1 MSKDKLHLPKG
12 FRYATT
18 YAGIRKK
25 AKDDLSLM
33 VSEPAANAAALFTTN
48 RVKAAP
54 VLVGQQNLA
63 SAKGK
68 VSAIVLNAGNANCA
82 TRTGMAVAQGTCA
95 EAGALLGIPQ
105 NQVIPS
111 STGVIGMELDVQKIQ
126 QALPVLVQTLEES
139 ALPKV
144 ADAMM
149 TTDTFPKLSSR
160 TVKLAGGTVRIA
172 GISKGAGMIHPNMA
186 TTLGFVFTDAAVAV
200 PMLKRLLRTGADVS
214 YHSISVDGDTST
226 NDTLLLLANGAS
238 GVTVGKA
245 DEVAFAKALNAVLQD
260 LAKMIARDGEGA
272 SHFVT
277 IKVSGAQTDADARKV
292 GRAIA
297 NSPLV
302 KTAIAGCDPNWGRI
316 LCAAGYSGVVF
327 DPTQVAIRLQ
337 QTTVCKKGLLAPF
350 DEPSLI
356 AKLREHDVEID
367 FRIGGNGKGQA
378 TFWTCDFTEGY
389 VKINAEYRT

>member
-12 FRYATT
+12 YRYATT

-25 AKDDLSLM
+25 AKDDLALM

-54 VLVGQQNLA
+54 VLVGMENLA
-63 SAKGK
+63 ASKGK

-82 TRTGMAVAQGTCA
+82 TRTGMAVARQTCA
-95 EAGALLGIPQ
+95 AAAEALGIRPQ
-105 NQVIPS
+105 QVIPS
-111 STGVIGMELDVQKIQ
+111 STGVIGMELDARKITLALPGLV
-126 QALPVLVQTLEES
+126 QALDPA
-139 ALPKV
+139 ALPQV
-144 ADAMM
+144 ANAMM

-160 TVKLAGGTVRIA
+160 TVKLAGGAVRIV

-186 TTLGFVFTDAAVAV
+186 TTLGFVFTDAAIPVAMV
-200 PMLKRLLRTGADVS
+200 KRLLRAGADVS

-238 GVTVGKA
+238 GVAVTKD
-245 DEVAFAKALNAVLQD
+245 DEMRFANALNAVLQD
-260 LAKMIARDGEGA
+260 LARMIARDGEGA
-272 SHFVT
+272 SHFIT
-277 IKVSGAQTDADARKV
+277 IQVSGARTDADARNL

-302 KTAIAGCDPNWGRI
+302 KTAIAGQDPNWGRI
-316 LCAAGYSGVVF
+316 LCAAGYSGVSFNPASV
-327 DPTQVAIRLQ
+327 TIRLQ
-337 QTTVCKKGLLAPF
+337 KTTVCDKGLLKPF
-350 DEPSLI
+350 DEASLI
-356 AKLREHDVEID
+356 AKLGQHDVEID
-367 FRIGGNGKGQA
+367 FRIAGDGQGKA